1 MYVSRIYIY
10 RIAPTYTRKIYPQDI
25 RYSCIHALLYFYL
38 PKCHTHFYKW
48 RTLRSIIPTH
58 VRHQQ
63 RQFHFFSPLSLSLAV
78 YISFS
83 LPLCLT
89 RDQFNK
95 LYRKYWLLN
104 TLEQIT
110 GLCKKRGRR
119 KMMVE
124 NYKLICI
131 FIIVTL
137 GWLAIYVNNK
147 KKNEKKFARK
157 NKIRSRYVWG
167 TIYKC
172 SRVFLHSQLSLWIL
186 IYLCILFAAYTF
198 ACVWQKAEVSALFV
212 LAHGQQ

>member
-1 MYVSRIYIY
+1 MHYYIS
-10 RIAPTYTRKIYPQDI
+10 ICPNA
-25 RYSCIHALLYFYL
+25 IHIFINGEPCGQLFR
-38 PKCHTHFYKW
+38 
-48 RTLRSIIPTH
+48 RTLDISNGNFI
-58 VRHQQ
+58 
-63 RQFHFFSPLSLSLAV
+63 SSLLSLSLAV